1 MQNNMPERIGF
12 MKHLFDDEKKGKA
25 AAAKSGSG
33 ETAPPSAPAEAP
45 EQSGENMESLRIEA
59 IDVLFAEYEALR
71 KQAEEMVDKDIT
83 KATELV
89 EAIDKKLDE
98 IEALKDND
106 AVLIDD
112 LEKIIA
118 RGGQNKR
125 GGRRGEESDPDVEGV
140 RTILEVTG
148 KTPKPEGREVKV
160 NMAELARYWNKFYKD
175 NKVTWVEQI
184 PEDIKLTEAQATE
197 MKRQIEVLGFDW
209 PVIIPAGLTGEPE
222 YEEVEEEEVDEKTK
236 KKVKVERLQL
246 KKPAEH
252 YKELHE
258 LMSEGYADKTFYG
271 GNYDD
276 DGGIGA
282 SVDKRHGLRIIMSK
296 KAQELT
302 EDKKLELTR
311 GKSIDDLEAK
321 GGIFEMLGVGGMTEA
336 EYLIFQREYFQ
347 ETENHLDVKFYAW
360 LAASSRPRSGRVPD
374 GSWNA
379 GSERLNFDSNTTD
392 FRDDHQGCRLAGS
405 FLL

>member
-1 MQNNMPERIGF
+1 MRERVAF
-12 MKHLFDDEKKGKA
+12 LKHALVGGTREKESSKANKDGK
-25 AAAKSGSG
+25 
-33 ETAPPSAPAEAP
+33 ESA
-45 EQSGENMESLRIEA
+45 GENIESLRREA
-59 IDVLFAEYEALR
+59 IDVLFAEYEELR
-71 KQAEEMVDKDIT
+71 KQAEEMVDKDIA
-83 KATELV
+83 KANELI
-89 EAIDKKLDE
+89 EQIDKKLDE
-98 IEALKDND
+98 IEALKDNE

-118 RGGQNKR
+118 RGVKKN
-125 GGRRGEESDPDVEGV
+125 RGERKGDESDPDTEGE
-140 RTILEVTG
+140 RTISEVTG
-148 KTPKPEGREVKV
+148 KTPEPEGREVKV
-160 NMAELARYWNKFYKD
+160 NLAELARHWNKFYQD

-222 YEEVEEEEVDEKTK
+222 YEEVEEEEIDEKTK
-236 KKVKVERLQL
+236 KKVKVKRLQL

-302 EDKKLELTR
+302 EDKKLELTM

-321 GGIFEMLGVGGMTEA
+321 GGIFETLGVGGMTEA
-336 EYLIFQREYFQ
+336 EYLIFQRVYYK
-347 ETENHLDVKFYAW
+347 ETGKHLDVKLYTWF
-360 LAASSRPRSGRVPD
+360 AASSRPRSGRVPYGGWD
-374 GSWNA
+374 PGSGRLSFSSA
-379 GSERLNFDSNTTD
+379 GPGSRGDY
-392 FRDDHQGCRLAGS
+392 RGCRLAGS

>member
-12 MKHLFDDEKKGKA
+12 MKHLFGGEKKGKA
-25 AAAKSGSG
+25 AAAKAGST
-33 ETAPPSAPAEAP
+33 ETAPRRAQFEASEP
-45 EQSGENMESLRIEA
+45 DGSDMESRRREA
-59 IDVLFAEYEALR
+59 IDVLFGEYEALR
-71 KQAEEMVDKDIT
+71 AQAEKAVDDDIE
-83 KATELV
+83 KARELV
-89 EAIDKKLDE
+89 DQIENKLDE
-98 IEALKDND
+98 IEALKDNE

-118 RGGQNKR
+118 RASR
-125 GGRRGEESDPDVEGV
+125 TAHRGEGGGSEREA
-140 RTILEVTG
+140 RTVSEVIGT
-148 KTPKPEGREVKV
+148 TPKPESKEVRV
-160 NMAELARYWNKFYKD
+160 NLAELARYWNKFYKD
-175 NKVTWVEQI
+175 NKVTWVEPI

-236 KKVKVERLQL
+236 KKVKVKRLQL